1 MIMTHNDN
9 EGAGRSTNR
18 PQAKLYDA
26 RRARVVQIRAVRR
39 RELRVGE
46 PAQDAVGNGY
56 VRVEDSRR
64 RTELHCK
71 LYWLKIILLKLSG
84 LFYSPILEPDSYN
97 SSSFAGTV
105 LNSFFWSHVHGP
117 ACLQPYSPLLLPK
130 RQCGH
135 HAGKFWRKRMVRPMT
150 HR

>member
-1 MIMTHNDN
+1 MTHNDN

-64 RTELHCK
+64 RTDLHCK

-105 LNSFFWSHVHGP
+105 LNSFFGRMCMGLP
-117 ACLQPYSPLLLPK
+117 ACNPIPPFFY
-130 RQCGH
+130 
-135 HAGKFWRKRMVRPMT
+135 RKGNAVIMQENSGAKEWYVR
-150 HR
+150 